1 MADIDR
7 AERERGAARAIKVDS
22 TCTMAAACT
31 AAGALFVYFSS
42 DAVFSGT
49 ADCYGEEDAVGPLN
63 WYGHTKAE
71 GEKAGCAACPA
82 AATVRPSLALGF
94 FVTGAGNSFF
104 AALESK
110 LREGREAICPA
121 DEMRTPIDVL
131 ALSERIL
138 KLLAM
143 RPCSWGIPRRSS

>member
-22 TCTMAAACT
+22 TCTRAAACT

-49 ADCYGEEDAVGPLN
+49 ADCYGEEDVVGPLN

-71 GEKAGCAACPA
+71 REKAVYAACPA
-82 AATVRPSLALGF
+82 AAPVRPSLALGF

-104 AALESK
+104 AALESE
-110 LREGREAICPA
+110 LREGLEVACPA
-121 DEMRTPIDVL
+121 NEIRAPIDVL
-131 ALSERIL
+131 ALSERIR

-143 RPCSWGIPRRSS
+143 RPSSWGIQRRSS